1 MQNAGGRL
9 TPITVLHGFLGS
21 GKTTLLQQWLNNK
34 DGRQV
39 GVVVND
45 MAEVNI
51 DSELVQ
57 TEFGDASDFMLQL
70 ENGCA
75 CCSLGDDMIN
85 SIEHLIRTAA
95 AQNRAY
101 DHIIVECSGVAE
113 PVNTRSKFL
122 AAVNAEL
129 DIAELGTL
137 ANLVTVVDA
146 STFLQDFACWDTLGA
161 RGDLGEWQAG
171 DLRVWGGQRKH
182 VVELLMS
189 QVEVADVIVINKSD
203 TVPTVDALARI
214 QKLVR
219 LLNPTA
225 SVITTEWGHVPL
237 SQVLQ
242 ASGQSKQTV
251 LQDDEEQHVHALQ
264 ALPEGSAA
272 RHIAGEALRSA
283 DVPIHS
289 TNTAPQIRPGERA
302 EVPAWAFR
310 EGAPCFTCEQ
320 APAVTTSN
328 EGPAAHVAHVVYR
341 ARRPFNVHRLQELLR
356 GLHVDGGGDPA
367 QQPCGWLELAQ
378 LNAAAG
384 KGKAELKREVSAR
397 VPAFEVGKGSGSA
410 RVPRL

>member
-251 LQDDEEQHVHALQ
+251 LQAAVLVVLWGKAICHRQAAVLVVLWGKVICHRQAAVLGVLWEKDDEEQHVHALQ

-289 TNTAPQIRPGERA
+289 TNTAPQIRPGSSRDNSERTVSDP
-302 EVPAWAFR
+302 ECFLPR
-310 EGAPCFTCEQ
+310 ED
-320 APAVTTSN
+320 
-328 EGPAAHVAHVVYR
+328 VASK
-341 ARRPFNVHRLQELLR
+341 ELLR

-367 QQPCGWLELAQ
+367 Q
-378 LNAAAG
+378 
-384 KGKAELKREVSAR
+384 
-397 VPAFEVGKGSGSA
+397 
-410 RVPRL
+410 